1 MAFGSDRS
9 EPRDVARAA
18 GRGEAALTII
28 AVGTRLVGELDCS
41 GVVKVEGIVVGA
53 VRAERQILVAR
64 GGTVEGD
71 LGAPEVVVG
80 GVVQGG
86 VTGADRVEVQTGA
99 AVHGDI
105 TTRRLVVQE
114 GGEVNGQINMT
125 EDGTSP
131 IAPPESTGSSE
142 SAQV

>member
-9 EPRDVARAA
+9 DPRDASRAA
-18 GRGEAALTII
+18 NRGEAALTII
-28 AVGTRLVGELDCS
+28 AVGTRLIGELECS
-41 GVVKVEGIVVGA
+41 GVVKVEGTVVGS
-53 VRAERQILVAR
+53 VRSDRQILVAR

-71 LGAPEVVVG
+71 MGAPEVVVG

-114 GGEVNGQINMT
+114 GGEVNGQVNMT
-125 EDGTSP
+125 EDGTSA
-131 IAPPESTGSSE
+131 APSESTSSSE
-142 SAQV
+142 SAHV